1 MTAKGSPVFFLLT
14 YLDLSSTTS
23 LSIRRFLLRPT
34 LPIVCSQALDP
45 AVFLGLC
52 DISLSDYHC
61 SSSHGDAIVII
72 SKRWNSAVVCF
83 EDHLDVLAS
92 FKFNFQTWLIYG

>member
-1 MTAKGSPVFFLLT
+1 M
-14 YLDLSSTTS
+14 
-23 LSIRRFLLRPT
+23 

-92 FKFNFQTWLIYG
+92 FKFNFQTWYVFAGLTLALLVRMMFMAQPN